1 MNRSRAHNLLLR
13 RFITTCILARE
24 TGRMAAAGAQVHCP
38 LLWKTVLAKGSNVKR
53 DTHLVVLLLA
63 VIGCSLGSLTVW
75 KVFASRDR
83 ALQEVDVHG
92 LNLTQALSTYSEGI
106 VRQSALLLLG
116 LVERLETEGSGPAQI
131 QRLSTLINRQQPLM
145 PQLSGVT
152 IYDQQ
157 GRWLMSSNR
166 PIPAGA
172 NSTDRAYF
180 IHHRDDP
187 SREIFIGPPIVS
199 RSNQEWVM
207 TISRR
212 FNDAQG
218 TFAGVV
224 AVTLGIE
231 NFLRLFGKIDVGQD
245 GAIGLS
251 HTDGTLLARY
261 PFREQDMGRN
271 FSTSP
276 IYAKYLVDQSVGTA
290 SFTSSLD
297 GVERLYAF
305 RQSDRLPLITTV
317 ALGKRE
323 ALAAWRTEALLS
335 AVVVAG
341 LLGLT
346 GLIGWFLILDIRRR
360 TEAEDQL
367 RETQQQ
373 LLASNGQLELLAMKD
388 ALTGLANRRCFDES
402 LAREALRAKRE
413 GTTLA
418 LLMIDID
425 YFKRFNDAYGHVAG
439 DACLQ
444 TVSRI
449 FEACVRR
456 PSDLVARYG
465 GEEMGIIMPDTD
477 RDGAAVVALLIL
489 DLLKQENILHSTSPF
504 GRLTASIGIATATGV
519 QLEDLQGLIEVAD
532 QALYRAK
539 AAGRNQCMTG
549 HW

>member
-1 MNRSRAHNLLLR
+1 
-13 RFITTCILARE
+13 
-24 TGRMAAAGAQVHCP
+24 
-38 LLWKTVLAKGSNVKR
+38 VKR
-53 DTHLVVLLLA
+53 DTHLVVLLLL
-63 VIGCSLGSLTVW
+63 VIGCSLASLTVW

-83 ALQEVDVHG
+83 ALEEVNVHG

-131 QRLSTLINRQQPLM
+131 QRLRALVGRQEPLM
-145 PQLSGVT
+145 PQLSGIT
-152 IYDQQ
+152 IYDNK
-157 GRWLMSSNR
+157 GHWLMSSNR

-172 NSTDRAYF
+172 NSSDRAYF

-187 SREIFIGPPIVS
+187 SPEIFIGPPIIS
-199 RSNQEWVM
+199 RSNREWVM

-212 FNDAQG
+212 FNGADG
-218 TFAGVV
+218 EFAGVV
-224 AVTLGIE
+224 SVTLGIE
-231 NFLRLFGKIDVGQD
+231 NFLRLFGKIDVGQE

-251 HTDGTLLARY
+251 HTDGTLLVRY

-271 FSTSP
+271 FSSSP
-276 IYAKYLVDQSVGTA
+276 IYSKYLVDRSVGTA

-305 RQSDRLPLITTV
+305 RKSDRLPLITTV

-335 AVVVAG
+335 AVVVSG
-341 LLGLT
+341 LLGLI
-346 GLIGWFLILDIRRR
+346 GIIGWFLILDIRRR

-367 RETQQQ
+367 RETQQR
-373 LLASNGQLELLAMKD
+373 LLSSNRQLELLAMKD

-402 LAREALRAKRE
+402 LAMEALRAKRE

-425 YFKRFNDAYGHVAG
+425 YFKRFNDSFGHVAG

-444 TVSRI
+444 TVGRI
-449 FEACVRR
+449 FEACLRR

-477 RDGAAVVALLIL
+477 SDGATAVAQRIL
-489 DLLKQENILHSTSPF
+489 DLLKKENIAHHTSPF
-504 GRLTASIGIATATGV
+504 GRLSVSIGIATATGS
-519 QLEDLQGLIEVAD
+519 QLEHLQGLIEVAD
-532 QALYRAK
+532 QALYNAK
-539 AAGRNQCMTG
+539 AQGRNQFVNGC
-549 HW
+549 W

>member
-1 MNRSRAHNLLLR
+1 MNLFRAHNLLLR
-13 RFITTCILARE
+13 RLITACILARE
-24 TGRMAAAGAQVHCP
+24 KGRMAVAGAQVHCP

-53 DTHLVVLLLA
+53 DTHLVVLLLV
-63 VIGCSLGSLTVW
+63 VIGCSLASLTVW

-83 ALQEVDVHG
+83 ALQEVNVHG
-92 LNLTQALSTYSEGI
+92 LNLTQALSTYSDGI

-131 QRLSTLINRQQPLM
+131 QRLSTLVGRQQPLM
-145 PQLSGVT
+145 PQLSGIT
-152 IYDQQ
+152 IYDSH
-157 GRWLMSSNR
+157 GHWLMSSNR

-172 NSTDRAYF
+172 NSADRAYF
-180 IHHRDDP
+180 IHHHDDP
-187 SREIFIGPPIVS
+187 SREIFIGPPIIS

-212 FNDAQG
+212 FNDSRG
-218 TFAGVV
+218 DFAGVV
-224 AVTLGIE
+224 SVTLGIE

-251 HTDGTLLARY
+251 HTDGTLLVRY

-276 IYAKYLVDQSVGTA
+276 IYVKYLVDQSVGTA

-305 RQSDRLPLITTV
+305 RKSDRLPLITTV

-373 LLASNGQLELLAMKD
+373 LLTSNGQLELLAMKD

-402 LAREALRAKRE
+402 LAMEALRAKRE

-444 TVSRI
+444 AVSRI
-449 FEACVRR
+449 FEASVKR

-465 GEEMGIIMPDTD
+465 GEEIGIIMPDTD
-477 RDGAAVVALLIL
+477 RDGAAVVAELIL
-489 DLLKQENILHSTSPF
+489 DLLKQENIMHSTSPF
-504 GRLTASIGIATATGV
+504 GRLTVSIGIAAAAGD
-519 QLEDLQGLIEVAD
+519 QLEDLQGLVEVAD
-532 QALYRAK
+532 QALYSAK